1 MPQRA
6 LGLRNFVLVVGELQ
20 VISDLMFHSRI
31 ESAARAA
38 GADLVRV
45 DSPAQVPADVDLVL
59 VDWSAREP
67 DWTDPLRG
75 LRAGSVRLILLP
87 AVVGVRSARGDARRS
102 ATRRGPPHCG
112 DMMGGSGSGTE
123 MRVPMWVWASPSA
136 WGGMSNWSRR
146 WCRGPDR
153 LRRMRPDDRARR
165 RDAQRRDRQLRDH
178 LPTRRLCG

>member
-6 LGLRNFVLVVGELQ
+6 LGLGNFVLVVGELL

-75 LRAGSVRLILLP
+75 LRAGGVRLILLP

-102 ATRRGPPHCG
+102 ATRRGPPQYG

-123 MRVPMWVWASPSA
+123 MRVPMLATCPETRSPA
-136 WGGMSNWSRR
+136 
-146 WCRGPDR
+146 
-153 LRRMRPDDRARR
+153 
-165 RDAQRRDRQLRDH
+165 
-178 LPTRRLCG
+178 TRRPSSIDPTYPMLRGRPPPVQGEPQ